1 MMIILI
7 AHIFELLTL
16 PQVLPQGLVY
26 WYVISTV
33 VQGPMLRRA
42 PYLGFNSLHFFKILY
57 NFIFAFCK

>member
-7 AHIFELLTL
+7 AHIFQLLTL
-16 PQVLPQGLVY
+16 PQVLHQGLVY

-33 VQGPMLRRA
+33 VQGPMLRREL
-42 PYLGFNSLHFFKILY
+42 YLGFNNLHSFKILY